1 MSHSTH
7 THTHTHEHEHAREA
21 PRQAPEASCSHDC
34 CGEVPLSAPAA
45 GEPAGESRRVRWL
58 RLLGALALAV
68 LAEVLANLTPPGAAW
83 RALGMGMAVAAV
95 ALSGLS
101 VIREGFAALIR
112 GRLDIGALMVVAVGG
127 AFALGQWPEAAMVM
141 TLFALAEHIEARS
154 VERARDAIRG
164 LLALSPARVELRQP
178 DGSWRVVEARTAA
191 LGALARARPGERFAL
206 DGRVRAGRGAVDES
220 PITGESLPV
229 DKSPGDEVFAGSI
242 NLDGSLE
249 YEVTRPAGDT
259 LLARIIEAV
268 EQAQARRAPTQRFV
282 ERFARWY
289 TPAVFCLAVALGVGA
304 PLLLGWPWHVA
315 VYRALVLLVIA
326 CPCALVI
333 STPVTVVS
341 ALAFAARRGILLKG
355 GVYLEQARRIRTVA
369 LDKTGTLT
377 QGRALLTAYG
387 ALDGRL
393 SAQRSFVLARALA
406 LRSDH
411 PVARAVAQGLEEEA
425 GGAGG
430 AGGAGAATP
439 EVLAFGAQPG
449 RGVHGDIDGVAYVLG
464 SHRWMAERDQCTPQL
479 EACLA
484 SQEAQGRS
492 VSVLADAR
500 GPLAWFAVAD
510 APRPQS
516 REAVRA
522 LRELGVRTLMLTGD
536 NAVTAQ
542 AIARDLGIDEV
553 HAGLL
558 PQDKLALVQRLS
570 ADGPTAMVGDGI
582 NDAPAL
588 SAADIGFAM
597 GGAGTDVATEA
608 ADVVI
613 MGEDPRRVAQTIRL
627 SRRAHRVLWQ
637 NITLA
642 LGIKLVFLALAL
654 AGDATMWMAV
664 FADTGASLLVVFNG
678 LRLTRE
684 PAFGA
689 SGLPW
694 RAVPA

>member
-7 THTHTHEHEHAREA
+7 THTHTHERPSQAREA
-21 PRQAPEASCSHDC
+21 TCGHDC

-45 GEPAGESRRVRWL
+45 AVSVGESAGESRRVRWL

-68 LAEVLANLTPPGAAW
+68 LAELLANFSAPGAAW

-112 GRLDIGALMVVAVGG
+112 GRLDIGALMVVAVSG

-178 DGSWRVVEARTAA
+178 DGSWRVVQARTAA
-191 LGALARARPGERFAL
+191 PGAHARARPGERFAL

-249 YEVTRPAGDT
+249 YEVTRPAGNT
-259 LLARIIEAV
+259 LLARIIQAV
-268 EQAQARRAPTQRFV
+268 EKAQARRAPTQRFV

-289 TPAVFCLAVALGVGA
+289 TPTVFCLAVALGVGA
-304 PLLLGWPWHVA
+304 PLWFDWPWHVA
-315 VYRALVLLVIA
+315 LYRALVLLVIA

-393 SAQRSFVLARALA
+393 PAQRSFVLARALA

-411 PVARAVAQGLEEEA
+411 PVARAVAQGLADVA
-425 GGAGG
+425 GGAV
-430 AGGAGAATP
+430 AVTP
-439 EVLAFGAQPG
+439 EVLGFGAQPG

-464 SHRWMAERDQCTPQL
+464 SHRWMAERDQCTPPL

-492 VSVLADAR
+492 VSVLADAG

-522 LRELGVRTLMLTGD
+522 LRKLGVRTLMLTGD

-570 ADGPTAMVGDGI
+570 ADAPTAMVGDGI

-613 MGEDPRRVAQTIRL
+613 MGEDPRRVEQTIRL

-664 FADTGASLLVVFNG
+664 FADTGASLLVVCNG

-684 PAFGA
+684 PSFGA
-689 SGLPW
+689 S
-694 RAVPA
+694 AVPGRVVPA

>member
-7 THTHTHEHEHAREA
+7 THAHTHEAPREAREA
-21 PRQAPEASCSHDC
+21 TCGHDC

-45 GEPAGESRRVRWL
+45 ESAGDSAGQSRRVRWL

-83 RALGMGMAVAAV
+83 RALGMGAAVAAV
-95 ALSGLS
+95 GLSGLS

-112 GRLDIGALMVVAVGG
+112 GRLDIGALMVVAVSG

-178 DGSWRVVEARTAA
+178 DGSWRVVEAREAA

-206 DGRVRAGRGAVDES
+206 DGKVRAGRGAVDES
-220 PITGESLPV
+220 PITGESLPL

-259 LLARIIEAV
+259 VLARIIQAV

-289 TPAVFCLAVALGVGA
+289 TPAVFGLAVALGVGA
-304 PLLLGWPWHVA
+304 PLLFGWPWHVA

-387 ALDGRL
+387 ALDGRM
-393 SAQRSFVLARALA
+393 SAQRGFVLARALA

-411 PVARAVAQGLEEEA
+411 PVAVAVAQGLADEA
-425 GGAGG
+425 GGAG
-430 AGGAGAATP
+430 AVTP

-484 SQEAQGRS
+484 GQEAQGRS
-492 VSVLADAR
+492 VSVLADAS

-516 REAVRA
+516 REAVRE
-522 LRELGVRTLMLTGD
+522 LRELGVRTMMLTGD
-536 NAVTAQ
+536 NAATAE
-542 AIARDLGIDEV
+542 AIARDLDIYEV

-570 ADGPTAMVGDGI
+570 AAAPTAMVGDGI

-689 SGLPW
+689 SGLPG
-694 RAVPA
+694 RVVPA